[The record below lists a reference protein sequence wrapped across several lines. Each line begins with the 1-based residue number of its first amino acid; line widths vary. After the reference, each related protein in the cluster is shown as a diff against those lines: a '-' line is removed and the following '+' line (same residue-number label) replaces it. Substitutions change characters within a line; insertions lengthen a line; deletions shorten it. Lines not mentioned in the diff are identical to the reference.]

1 ATYVSVLTIVAFST
15 ERYLAIC
22 YPLYLHTMSG
32 LQRAVR
38 IIACMWLIA
47 LFSAVPFSV
56 YSVVDYLNYPPGTDN
71 ILKESAFCA
80 MMSQPENFPLAEISF
95 FLFFL
100 IPMCII
106 AIQYTRM
113 GLRISKQTRRLGVN
127 GSVHRGSNRRSQSHK
142 AVIRMLAAVVIGFF
156 VCWAPFHAQRLLVIY
171 GRDFPYYHELN
182 AWMFYITGILY
193 YFSSTLNPVLYN
205 VMSNRYRNA
214 FKEILCGIKT
224 KHKLLRRS
232 STFRDTRLSTDNF
245 KRVSNSDAL
254 NRHSSRRQ
262 FIRNSTEND
271 VIMEED
277 ILQLVQSEESSTTKV
292 FQSFCFMSEETS
304 KRTTARPHSNK
315 ETCI

>member
-1 ATYVSVLTIVAFST
+1 
-15 ERYLAIC
+15 
-22 YPLYLHTMSG
+22 
-32 LQRAVR
+32 
-38 IIACMWLIA
+38 
-47 LFSAVPFSV
+47 
-56 YSVVDYLNYPPGTDN
+56 
-71 ILKESAFCA
+71 

-100 IPMCII
+100 VPMCII

-142 AVIRMLAAVVIGFF
+142 AVIRMLGRCKYCIYFSVDRLKLQVFVLTFMYMCIHNYVCFDLPVKYTKDLKYFRRNECFTRQKQQLKNKLMNSLHVLFCFTAAVVIGFF

-171 GRDFPYYHELN
+171 GRDFTYYHELN

-232 STFRDTRLSTDNF
+232 STFRETRLSTDNF

-254 NRHSSRRQ
+254 NRHSSKRQ
-262 FIRNSTEND
+262 FIRNSTGTD

-292 FQSFCFMSEETS
+292 FQSFCFVSEETT